1 MSKPVL
7 LSVDDDPEVLRA
19 VERDLRRQYAREFR
33 VLTASS
39 GADALELLRQ
49 VVLRGE
55 GVALVLSDQRMPE
68 MSGVEFLGKAAEVVP
83 GAKRVL
89 LTAYADTEAAITAI
103 NELHLDHYLM
113 KPWHPPEERLYP
125 VLDDLLGDWEA
136 AALAAAAESVRV
148 LGHRW
153 SADCHAVR
161 DFLTRNQVPHRWL
174 DVEGEEGKR
183 LLAAAV
189 PDGEV
194 ALPVLVFA
202 DGSTLV
208 APTPAEV
215 AERVGLKTQAELSFY
230 DLVIVGGGPA
240 GLAAAVYG
248 ASEGLRTVLVEREA
262 SGGQAGQS
270 SRIENYLGFPSGLS
284 GADLAR
290 RAIAQATRLGAE
302 LLTAQEVTAIEA
314 HGPTR
319 VVRLADGAEIGC
331 HAVLI
336 ATGVSYRRLE
346 AGGVER
352 LTGRGIY
359 YGAALGEAAFFAGRD
374 VIVVGGAN
382 SAGQAALHL
391 AQTARVT
398 LVHRG
403 DSLAKSMSRY
413 LIDRIEGHDNIEVR
427 LETRIVEAHGDENL
441 EGITLATASGEQERV
456 PADGMFVF
464 IGAEPHTAWLGRLVA
479 RSARGFV
486 LAGQQVLAGDNG
498 GAPPWPLERA
508 PYLLETNVPGVF
520 VAGDVRD
527 ESIKRVASSVGEGAM
542 AVSFIHAYLREL

>member
-1 MSKPVL
+1 MSKPIL

-19 VERDLRRQYAREFR
+19 VERDLRREYAKEFR

-39 GADALELLRQ
+39 GAEGLDLLRQ
-49 VVLRGE
+49 VVLRGD
-55 GVALVLSDQRMPE
+55 GVALVLSDQRMPG
-68 MSGVEFLGKAAEVVP
+68 MTGVEFLGQAAKVVP
-83 GAKRVL
+83 AAKRVL

-113 KPWHPPEERLYP
+113 KPWHPPTERLFP
-125 VLDDLLGDWEA
+125 VLDDLLDDWEA
-136 AALAAAAESVRV
+136 STIAATDGVRV

-153 SADCHAVR
+153 SADCHAAR

-174 DVEGEEGKR
+174 DVGGEEGRR
-183 LLAAAV
+183 LLEAAV
-189 PDGEV
+189 PDGD
-194 ALPVLVFA
+194 APLPVLVFP

-208 APTPAEV
+208 APTAAEI
-215 AERVGLKTQAELSFY
+215 AERVGLKTRAELDFY

-248 ASEGLRTVLVEREA
+248 ASEGLRTVLIEREA

-270 SRIENYLGFPSGLS
+270 SRIENYLGFPTGLS

-290 RAIAQATRLGAE
+290 RAIAQAQRLGAE
-302 LLTAQEVTAIEA
+302 LLTAQEVVAIEA
-314 HGPTR
+314 HGPSR
-319 VVRLADGAEIGC
+319 VVRMADGTEIGC
-331 HAVLI
+331 HAILI

-346 AGGVER
+346 AEGVER
-352 LTGRGIY
+352 LTGKGIY
-359 YGAALGEAAFFAGRD
+359 YGAALGEAPYFSGRP
-374 VIVVGGAN
+374 VVVVGGAN

-391 AQTARVT
+391 ANTARVT
-398 LVHRG
+398 IAHRG
-403 DSLAKSMSRY
+403 DTLAKSMSRY
-413 LIDRIEGHDNIEVR
+413 LIDRIESNDNIDVR
-427 LETRIVEAHGDENL
+427 LETEVVEAHGEENL
-441 EGITLATASGEQERV
+441 DAVTLEASGERERV
-456 PADGMFVF
+456 AADGMFVF

-486 LAGQQVLAGDNG
+486 LSGPQVAHLENA
-498 GAPPWPLERA
+498 GAPPWPLERP